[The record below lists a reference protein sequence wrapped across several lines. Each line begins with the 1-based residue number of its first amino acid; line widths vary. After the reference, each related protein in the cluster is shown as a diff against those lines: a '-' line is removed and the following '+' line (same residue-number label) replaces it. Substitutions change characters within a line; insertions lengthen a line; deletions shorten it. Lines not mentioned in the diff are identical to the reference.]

1 MYIASNDIKKIH
13 ASSGLKNLRFSKY
26 FDDVT
31 RVWSNLKVF
40 FQQLTDALLIS
51 CLVGN
56 CVKYSF
62 YYV

>member
-31 RVWSNLKVF
+31 RVWSYLNLDYFETQRNEDDV
-40 FQQLTDALLIS
+40 L
-51 CLVGN
+51 N
-56 CVKYSF
+56 
-62 YYV
+62 